1 MSVSELSG
9 PYFPAFGLNT
19 DRMQRCTSFLKSER
33 MQRRTSNLSLHLHV
47 FLVSEISS
55 FLHVDMIFPERNMKF
70 LFILFPGNLVIK
82 PFGHFKTRPI
92 LKIVFLKNPG
102 LLLHFFFL
110 FYFSFFIFI
119 KEYLTYD
126 GNLTK

>member
-9 PYFPAFGLNT
+9 PYFPAFRMNT

-70 LFILFPGNLVIK
+70 LFILFPGSLVIK

-92 LKIVFLKNPG
+92 LKIVFLKKPWSSSP
-102 LLLHFFFL
+102 FFFFFFTFL
-110 FYFSFFIFI
+110 FSFSLKNILLMTEI
-119 KEYLTYD
+119 
-126 GNLTK
+126 